1 MDRLVAL
8 RVFCRVAACGSFSRA
23 ARELSLAQSAVSRGI
38 ADLESRLGR
47 KLFER
52 STRRVSLT
60 LEGRAYFEQ
69 VQEHVRALE
78 DAELRAVSGF
88 DDLAGHIKLS
98 APGALGRRILLP
110 EIVRVMQESPGLVV
124 DATFTDRKL
133 DLVSDAIDFAIRV
146 GRRSDPS
153 YVERELVESPQWLV
167 ASAAM
172 LSGKR
177 LPSSLEELADQK
189 FVASGSTRALARLNP
204 VLRLT
209 TDDLDGAF
217 AAVRAGLGFS
227 VLPRWLVARGV
238 REGTLV
244 RLLPH
249 VPLPSPPIVV
259 VYLRRLRKAAR
270 KLLERLERHLL
281 EQVTLQE
288 LEHSARPPGPIWG
301 SARRT

>member
-1 MDRLVAL
+1 MDGLLAL
-8 RVFCRVAACGSFSRA
+8 RVFCRVAACGSFTKA
-23 ARELSLAQSAVSRGI
+23 ARELSLGQSAVSRGV
-38 ADLESRLGR
+38 ADLETRLGR

-69 VQEHVRALE
+69 VQDHVRALA

-88 DDLAGHIKLS
+88 QDLAGHIKLS

-110 EIVRVMQESPGLVV
+110 EIVRVMQESPGLIV

-153 YVERELVESPQWLV
+153 YVERELVESTQWLV

-177 LPSSLEELADQK
+177 TPSSPEELAGQM
-189 FVASGSTRALARLNP
+189 FVTGGSARGMARLSP
-204 VLRLT
+204 VLRFR
-209 TDDLDGAF
+209 TDDLEAAF
-217 AAVRAGLGFS
+217 AAVRAGLGFG
-227 VLPRWLVARGV
+227 VLPRWLVARSV
-238 REGTLV
+238 QEGTLLRV
-244 RLLPH
+244 LPDL
-249 VPLPSPPIVV
+249 PLPSPSIVV
-259 VYLRRLRKAAR
+259 VYPRRLRKAAR
-270 KLLERLERHLL
+270 KLLERLEHHLIAEVKL
-281 EQVTLQE
+281 HE
-288 LEHSARPPGPIWG
+288 P
-301 SARRT
+301 